1 MSVAPPKV
9 QTLSRRAPRLV
20 VRVGS
25 VGLAP
30 IAGDEVDYLVPLRIE
45 RSAGGGRADSC
56 TFAMRLDVTGERIV
70 DTLAPKGIDKQI
82 EVLEVDAQGRLLRIL
97 FWGKLASQPVQLGSG
112 EQITYNARL
121 DPHLFGKPLGRVPY
135 WEHISE
141 MPIELDHKLVFN
153 PEVDGKIKGNQSS
166 QTDEERDDI
175 YCLFDAFAVDNPKAR
190 ELHGQQIYLWKIY
203 EAVHFLCWV
212 LNPDETYIKN
222 PSLSDCRVALELV
235 DGLVP
240 VLQNREIKAGAY
252 LPQALDELLT
262 PYGCGWYIAFEDA
275 IVSERH
281 IKFYRRNEG
290 IKRDVLLQRPG
301 EMLRPG
307 RSNVADASIAFDVAH
322 LANVIQGVGAR
333 EVFESTWE
341 LKKLWSDTFDT
352 VPYDSLKSKE
362 PEYAHVGRKWG
373 LNENGAWTGLRPGL
387 TEAHDIEGDI
397 GRPGE
402 TLPTTRKFL
411 ECLSRISAGNFT
423 GPNAP
428 PVQFES
434 RGYWLRWWN
443 PALET
448 EEKWEK
454 ADWSFSVLDTECAI
468 TLETVPEELW
478 AIIQG
483 DPDEARLQLTACI
496 EGDIC
501 PTATATRQNTS
512 PNADEIVL
520 RLDLSDKFHFR
531 TVLEDSIFFADKLTS
546 DEVDDFA
553 KMQAYVDRVRDQED
567 AAELSCSIVLEGIDH
582 PEFQIG
588 HLVTKIT
595 GRNISL
601 QRSSVAS
608 SQKPLQIVGINLDVQ
623 GQRTELLLES
633 LDEELF

>member
-1 MSVAPPKV
+1 M
-9 QTLSRRAPRLV
+9 
-20 VRVGS
+20 GS
-25 VGLAP
+25 
-30 IAGDEVDYLVPLRIE
+30 
-45 RSAGGGRADSC
+45 
-56 TFAMRLDVTGERIV
+56 
-70 DTLAPKGIDKQI
+70 
-82 EVLEVDAQGRLLRIL
+82 
-97 FWGKLASQPVQLGSG
+97 
-112 EQITYNARL
+112 
-121 DPHLFGKPLGRVPY
+121 
-135 WEHISE
+135 
-141 MPIELDHKLVFN
+141 
-153 PEVDGKIKGNQSS
+153 
-166 QTDEERDDI
+166 
-175 YCLFDAFAVDNPKAR
+175 
-190 ELHGQQIYLWKIY
+190 
-203 EAVHFLCWV
+203 
-212 LNPDETYIKN
+212 
-222 PSLSDCRVALELV
+222 
-235 DGLVP
+235 
-240 VLQNREIKAGAY
+240 
-252 LPQALDELLT
+252 
-262 PYGCGWYIAFEDA
+262 
-275 IVSERH
+275 
-281 IKFYRRNEG
+281 
-290 IKRDVLLQRPG
+290 
-301 EMLRPG
+301 
-307 RSNVADASIAFDVAH
+307 
-322 LANVIQGVGAR
+322 
-333 EVFESTWE
+333 
-341 LKKLWSDTFDT
+341 
-352 VPYDSLKSKE
+352 
-362 PEYAHVGRKWG
+362 AHVKSG
-373 LNENGAWTGLRPGL
+373 
-387 TEAHDIEGDI
+387 
-397 GRPGE
+397 
-402 TLPTTRKFL
+402 
-411 ECLSRISAGNFT
+411 S
-423 GPNAP
+423 P
-428 PVQFES
+428 PVQYES

-443 PALET
+443 PSLET

-454 ADWSFSVLDTECAI
+454 TDWSFSVLDTECAI